1 MQTLNQDIKEKSFKK
16 IYLLYGDEPF
26 LVGSYKKKL
35 REAITGGDTMNF
47 NYFEGKNPDV
57 KEIISLADTMPF
69 FADRRLI
76 LVDGSGF
83 FKSAQ
88 EELAAY
94 LPQMP
99 DTTCLVFAES
109 EVDKRNRLYKRVKE
123 LGYAAELNKQD
134 TAQLMRWAAGILGR
148 DGRKISRPV
157 MEYFLERTGD
167 DMENI
172 RMELEKLVCYT
183 MGRDVI
189 TKEDVDAVGT
199 VHVTSRVFDMVAAI
213 VAGNTKK
220 AMDLYEDLLTLKEPP
235 MRILFLIARQFNQLL
250 QIKELTAAGKDKGAM
265 ASALKV
271 PPFAVGKLTAQ
282 ARAFTRDQILSWV
295 TLCVETEE
303 AVKTGRSVRPPGG
316 GASDCAE
323 DIEKSNK
330 KTLFRHTT
338 RKSVFTLRIY
348 KLRYPAFLLSHSAYS
363 FGQTGYFSGSS
374 ILVIYALGSSLV
386 DFACSSN
393 KRSLCS
399 SLVTGSNCSFNLLH
413 ISFHLGSD
421 RFVSGSLCLSY

>member
-271 PPFAVGKLTAQ
+271 PPFAEGKLTAQ

-303 AVKTGRSVRPPGG
+303 AVKTGRL
-316 GASDCAE
+316 SDGLAVE
-323 DIEKSNK
+323 
-330 KTLFRHTT
+330 
-338 RKSVFTLRIY
+338 
-348 KLRYPAFLLSHSAYS
+348 LLIARR
-363 FGQTGYFSGSS
+363 T
-374 ILVIYALGSSLV
+374 
-386 DFACSSN
+386 
-393 KRSLCS
+393 
-399 SLVTGSNCSFNLLH
+399 
-413 ISFHLGSD
+413 
-421 RFVSGSLCLSY
+421 

>member
-35 REAITGGDTMNF
+35 REVITGGDTMNF

-303 AVKTGRSVRPPGG
+303 AVKTGR
-316 GASDCAE
+316 
-323 DIEKSNK
+323 
-330 KTLFRHTT
+330 L
-338 RKSVFTLRIY
+338 
-348 KLRYPAFLLSHSAYS
+348 
-363 FGQTGYFSGSS
+363 
-374 ILVIYALGSSLV
+374 
-386 DFACSSN
+386 
-393 KRSLCS
+393 
-399 SLVTGSNCSFNLLH
+399 
-413 ISFHLGSD
+413 SD
-421 RFVSGSLCLSY
+421 RLAVELLIARRT

>member
-35 REAITGGDTMNF
+35 REAITGGDTMNV

-303 AVKTGRSVRPPGG
+303 AVKTGR
-316 GASDCAE
+316 
-323 DIEKSNK
+323 
-330 KTLFRHTT
+330 L
-338 RKSVFTLRIY
+338 
-348 KLRYPAFLLSHSAYS
+348 
-363 FGQTGYFSGSS
+363 
-374 ILVIYALGSSLV
+374 
-386 DFACSSN
+386 
-393 KRSLCS
+393 
-399 SLVTGSNCSFNLLH
+399 
-413 ISFHLGSD
+413 SD
-421 RFVSGSLCLSY
+421 RLAVELLIARRT

>member
-1 MQTLNQDIKEKSFKK
+1 MQTLNQDIKDKSFKK

-57 KEIISLADTMPF
+57 REIISLADTMPF

-134 TAQLMRWAAGILGR
+134 TAQLMQWAAGILGR
-148 DGRKISRPV
+148 DGRKVSRPV

-250 QIKELTAAGKDKGAM
+250 QIKELTAAGKDKGAI

-303 AVKTGRSVRPPGG
+303 AVKTGR
-316 GASDCAE
+316 
-323 DIEKSNK
+323 
-330 KTLFRHTT
+330 L
-338 RKSVFTLRIY
+338 
-348 KLRYPAFLLSHSAYS
+348 
-363 FGQTGYFSGSS
+363 
-374 ILVIYALGSSLV
+374 
-386 DFACSSN
+386 
-393 KRSLCS
+393 
-399 SLVTGSNCSFNLLH
+399 
-413 ISFHLGSD
+413 SD
-421 RFVSGSLCLSY
+421 RLAVELLIARRT

>member
-88 EELAAY
+88 EDFAAY
-94 LPQMP
+94 LPRMP

-303 AVKTGRSVRPPGG
+303 AVKTGR
-316 GASDCAE
+316 
-323 DIEKSNK
+323 
-330 KTLFRHTT
+330 L
-338 RKSVFTLRIY
+338 
-348 KLRYPAFLLSHSAYS
+348 
-363 FGQTGYFSGSS
+363 
-374 ILVIYALGSSLV
+374 
-386 DFACSSN
+386 
-393 KRSLCS
+393 
-399 SLVTGSNCSFNLLH
+399 
-413 ISFHLGSD
+413 SD
-421 RFVSGSLCLSY
+421 RLAVELLIARRT

>member
-26 LVGSYKKKL
+26 LVSSYKKKL

-172 RMELEKLVCYT
+172 RMEQEKLVCYT

-303 AVKTGRSVRPPGG
+303 AVKTGR
-316 GASDCAE
+316 
-323 DIEKSNK
+323 
-330 KTLFRHTT
+330 L
-338 RKSVFTLRIY
+338 
-348 KLRYPAFLLSHSAYS
+348 
-363 FGQTGYFSGSS
+363 
-374 ILVIYALGSSLV
+374 
-386 DFACSSN
+386 
-393 KRSLCS
+393 
-399 SLVTGSNCSFNLLH
+399 
-413 ISFHLGSD
+413 SD
-421 RFVSGSLCLSY
+421 RLAVELLIARRT

>member
-1 MQTLNQDIKEKSFKK
+1 MKQ
-16 IYLLYGDEPF
+16 
-26 LVGSYKKKL
+26 SYKKKL
-35 REAITGGDTMNF
+35 RAAITGDDTMNY
-47 NYFEGKNPDV
+47 NYFEGKGLDV
-57 KEIISLADTMPF
+57 NELISLADTMPF
-69 FADRRLI
+69 FSERRLI
-76 LVDGSGF
+76 LIEDSGF
-83 FKSAQ
+83 FKTSSEA
-88 EELAAY
+88 LAEY
-94 LPQMP
+94 LPTMP
-99 DTTCLVFAES
+99 DTTCIVFVEEA
-109 EVDKRNRLYKRVKE
+109 VDKRNKLYKKVKD
-123 LGYAAELNKQD
+123 LGHIAEMKRQD
-134 TAQLMRWAAGILGR
+134 SAQLARWAATILAQN
-148 DGRKISRPV
+148 GRKITPST
-157 MEYFLERTGD
+157 MNLFLERVGD

-303 AVKTGRSVRPPGG
+303 AVKTGR
-316 GASDCAE
+316 
-323 DIEKSNK
+323 
-330 KTLFRHTT
+330 L
-338 RKSVFTLRIY
+338 
-348 KLRYPAFLLSHSAYS
+348 
-363 FGQTGYFSGSS
+363 
-374 ILVIYALGSSLV
+374 
-386 DFACSSN
+386 
-393 KRSLCS
+393 
-399 SLVTGSNCSFNLLH
+399 
-413 ISFHLGSD
+413 SD
-421 RFVSGSLCLSY
+421 RLAVELLIARKIGRAHV